1 MAYTEQDMQKQ
12 MEQFAAL
19 RDEFSRLDTPQ
30 VDYLLC

>member
-19 RDEFSRLDTPQ
+19 RDEFSRLEAQ
-30 VDYLLC
+30 EKALRR